1 MASIYAKFIIEIAGK
16 PVENVEKALALVLK
30 QIEDEK
36 TNFKLVE
43 SHTGNPELDEKSTLH
58 CGFLDVEI
66 KFKEF
71 NKIFDFMLDYTP
83 TSVEVIEPSKITFE
97 LNDLNTLLNEVGT
110 KTLSSQNQIRQLNA
124 HLHMMNKKIKELE
137 NK

>member
-16 PVENVEKALALVLK
+16 PVENVEKALSMVLK

-36 TNFKLVE
+36 GKFKLVE
-43 SHTGNPELDEKSTLH
+43 SHVGNPELDEKSTLH

-71 NKIFDFMLDYTP
+71 NKIFDFLLDYTP
-83 TSVEVIEPSKITFE
+83 TSIEIIEPSKITFE
-97 LNDLNTLLNEVGT
+97 LNDLNTLLNDIGSN
-110 KTLSSQNQIRQLNA
+110 TLSAQSQIRNLNA